1 MARTRALNQWPS
13 VATQEPI
20 NFTRDSSKVLAEG
33 AVRPPRIHS
42 GRPKIIAAIPCYNE
56 ETFIGD
62 MVQQAR
68 RYVDEVIVVDDGSR
82 DGTAAAARAAGAV
95 VLKHETNRGYGE
107 AIGSCF
113 KAARDVDADI
123 LVTLDGDSQH
133 TASEIPAVLEPVV
146 RGEADLAIGSR
157 FMSPDHLNH
166 MPTYRKLGIKIITWL
181 LNVGSETKVSD
192 SQSGFRA
199 YSRRLVDALP
209 ISEKGMGVSV
219 EVIARARR
227 ARFTIREVPIT
238 CIYHRESSTM
248 NPLTHGMSVALATLR
263 CRGVF

>member
-20 NFTRDSSKVLAEG
+20 DYTRDSSKVLAEG
-33 AVRPPRIHS
+33 VVRRPRICS
-42 GRPKIIAAIPCYNE
+42 GRPKIVAAIPCYNE
-56 ETFIGD
+56 EAFIGD
-62 MVQQAR
+62 IVQQVR

-82 DGTAAAARAAGAV
+82 DATAAAARAAGAI
-95 VLKHETNRGYGE
+95 VLKHETNKGYGE

-113 KAARDVDADI
+113 KAARDLDADI
-123 LVTLDGDSQH
+123 LVTLDGDKQH
-133 TASEIPAVLEPVV
+133 TASEIPAVVEPVV

-157 FMSPDHLNH
+157 FLSPDHQKD
-166 MPTYRKLGIKIITWL
+166 MPRYRRLGIKIITWL
-181 LNVGSETKVSD
+181 LNVGSKTKVSD

-199 YSRRLVDALP
+199 YSRRLVDTLQV
-209 ISEKGMGVSV
+209 SQKGMGISV

-227 ARFTIREVPIT
+227 AHLAIREVPIT

-263 CRGVF
+263 CRGAL

>member
-13 VATQEPI
+13 VATQESVD
-20 NFTRDSSKVLAEG
+20 FTRDSSKALAEG
-33 AVRPPRIHS
+33 AVKRTRIHPGRPRIV
-42 GRPKIIAAIPCYNE
+42 AAIPCYNE

-62 MVQQAR
+62 IVQQAR

-82 DGTAAAARAAGAV
+82 DDTAAAARAAGAI
-95 VLKHETNRGYGE
+95 VLKHEKNKGYGE

-157 FMSPDHLNH
+157 FMSPDYQKH
-166 MPTYRKLGIKIITWL
+166 MPRYRKLGIEIITWL
-181 LNVGSETKVSD
+181 LNVGSKTKVSD

-209 ISEKGMGVSV
+209 VSEKGMGVSV

-227 ARFTIREVPIT
+227 ARFAIREVPIT

-248 NPLTHGMSVALATLR
+248 NPLTHGLSVALATLR

>member
-1 MARTRALNQWPS
+1 MARTRALYQWPS
-13 VATQEPI
+13 VATQAPTE
-20 NFTRDSSKVLAEG
+20 FAEG
-33 AVRPPRIHS
+33 LPRPLPEEAVRHPRVHS
-42 GRPKIIAAIPCYNE
+42 ERPKIVAAIPCYNE
-56 ETFIGD
+56 EAFIGD
-62 MVQQAR
+62 IVQQAR
-68 RYVDEVIVVDDGSR
+68 RYVDEVIVVDDGSH
-82 DGTAAAARAAGAV
+82 DGTAVAARAAGAI
-95 VLKHETNRGYGE
+95 VLKHEMNKGYGE

-133 TASEIPAVLEPVV
+133 AASEIPAVVEPVV

-157 FMSPDHLNH
+157 FMSPDHQRH
-166 MPTYRKLGIKIITWL
+166 MPGYRKLGIEIITWL
-181 LNVGSETKVSD
+181 LNVGSDTKVSD

-209 ISEKGMGVSV
+209 VTQKGMGVSV

-227 ARFTIREVPIT
+227 ARFAIREVPIT

-248 NPLTHGMSVALATLR
+248 NPLTHGMSVVLATLR
-263 CRGVF
+263 CRSMF

>member
-20 NFTRDSSKVLAEG
+20 DYTRDSSKVLAEG
-33 AVRPPRIHS
+33 VVRRPRICS
-42 GRPKIIAAIPCYNE
+42 GRPKIVAAIPCYNE
-56 ETFIGD
+56 EAFIGD
-62 MVQQAR
+62 IVQQVR

-82 DGTAAAARAAGAV
+82 DATAAAARAAGAI
-95 VLKHETNRGYGE
+95 VLKHETNKGYGE

-113 KAARDVDADI
+113 KAARDLDADI
-123 LVTLDGDSQH
+123 LVTLDGDRQH
-133 TASEIPAVLEPVV
+133 TASEIPAVVEPVV

-157 FMSPDHLNH
+157 FLSPDHQKD
-166 MPTYRKLGIKIITWL
+166 MPRYRRLGIKIITWL
-181 LNVGSETKVSD
+181 LNVGSKTKVSD

-199 YSRRLVDALP
+199 YSRRLVDTLQV
-209 ISEKGMGVSV
+209 SQKGMGISV

-227 ARFTIREVPIT
+227 AHLAIREVPIT

-263 CRGVF
+263 CRGAL

>member
-20 NFTRDSSKVLAEG
+20 DYTRDSSKVLAEG
-33 AVRPPRIHS
+33 VVRRPRICS
-42 GRPKIIAAIPCYNE
+42 GRPKIVAAIPCYNE
-56 ETFIGD
+56 EAFIGD
-62 MVQQAR
+62 IVQQVR

-82 DGTAAAARAAGAV
+82 DATAAAARAAGAI
-95 VLKHETNRGYGE
+95 VLKHETNKGYGE

-113 KAARDVDADI
+113 KAARDLDADI
-123 LVTLDGDSQH
+123 LVTLDGDKQH
-133 TASEIPAVLEPVV
+133 TASEIPAVVEPVV

-157 FMSPDHLNH
+157 FLSPDHQKD
-166 MPTYRKLGIKIITWL
+166 MPRYRRLGIKIITWL
-181 LNVGSETKVSD
+181 LNVGSKDKVSD

-199 YSRRLVDALP
+199 YSRRLVDTLQV
-209 ISEKGMGVSV
+209 SQKGMGISV

-227 ARFTIREVPIT
+227 AHLAIREVPIT

-263 CRGVF
+263 CRGAL